1 MGQIEYILSTNSL
14 VESQLLCD
22 FNWAYKVYITGT
34 CISPFVCGYHPYI
47 SSINSGAPNILLS
60 SIFIKNDVTG
70 EQIIVFEP
78 RSPSPYLLF
87 LHINKKKCRNP
98 TRPIQDLMSIVVR
111 VAAELLV
118 SSGSPELVRG
128 HSISSS

>member
-87 LHINKKKCRNP
+87 LHINKKMRKSN
-98 TRPIQDLMSIVVR
+98 Q
-111 VAAELLV
+111 AN
-118 SSGSPELVRG
+118 SGSDVHRSEG
-128 HSISSS
+128 SSRDTGQ